1 METEMGDQA
10 ASGTY
15 TVGLVLF
22 DQAEELDWV
31 GPFEV
36 FGMAREIAAAEKPAA
51 GIRIVLI
58 SETGEVVRGAK
69 GMRVEVDASFEDAP
83 KLDVL
88 LIPGGIGTRQEAKNV
103 AMLDFLRRQA
113 TDVEWLTSVCTGSLV
128 LEQAGL
134 AKGKR
139 ITTHWAYVS
148 TLRELAGDKT
158 TVLEKVRYVRDG
170 NLVTSAGV
178 SAGIDMALW
187 LVGQTFGIDHAR
199 NTQLAMEYDPAPPYT
214 ADV

>member
-58 SETGEVVRGAK
+58 SETG
-69 GMRVEVDASFEDAP
+69 
-83 KLDVL
+83 
-88 LIPGGIGTRQEAKNV
+88 
-103 AMLDFLRRQA
+103 
-113 TDVEWLTSVCTGSLV
+113 
-128 LEQAGL
+128 
-134 AKGKR
+134 
-139 ITTHWAYVS
+139 
-148 TLRELAGDKT
+148 
-158 TVLEKVRYVRDG
+158 
-170 NLVTSAGV
+170 
-178 SAGIDMALW
+178 
-187 LVGQTFGIDHAR
+187 
-199 NTQLAMEYDPAPPYT
+199 
-214 ADV
+214 

>member
-1 METEMGDQA
+1 MSDIKDVQPF
-10 ASGTY
+10 

-36 FGMAREIAAAEKPAA
+36 FMMAFEIAAVSEPAA
-51 GIRIVLI
+51 GIRVVLI
-58 SETGEVVRGAK
+58 SEDGAVVRGAK
-69 GMRVEVDASFEDAP
+69 GMRVEVDASFQEAP
-83 KLDVL
+83 ALDLL
-88 LIPGGIGTRQEAKNV
+88 LIPGGIGTRRELANEG
-103 AMLDFLRRQA
+103 MLKFLREKA
-113 TDVEWLTSVCTGSLV
+113 SEVTWLTSVCTGSAV
-128 LEQAGL
+128 LESAGL
-134 AKGKR
+134 TKGKR
-139 ITTHWAYVS
+139 ITTHWAYLP
-148 TLRELAGDKT
+148 TLRENAGDAT

-187 LVGQTFGIDHAR
+187 LVGEIFGVPHAR